1 MTRDSWTLNEW
12 DEAISQAALRIRNY
26 VTRTPLIQSETLT
39 KRMGTAV
46 WLKCEQFQ
54 PMGAF
59 KIRGAANALLEVS
72 ESTRREGAV
81 TYSTGNHGLAVA
93 YVCRALGVPAVVCI
107 SERVPEAK
115 VAALRA
121 MGAHLEI
128 HGDSQDNAYEVAKQ
142 IARDEGRLLIE
153 PFDDPAVIAGQG
165 TIGLEIFQDIAEV
178 DTLLIPVSG
187 GGLASGIA
195 AILRHRRPKCRLIGV
210 SMQEG
215 AAMYES
221 VRQGQPVMVPEVPTL
236 ADSLQ
241 GGIGLGNRFTF
252 PLIRKLL
259 DDIVL
264 VSEPEIQEAMG
275 YLAMKEGMVVEGA
288 AAVPVAY
295 LLRKTLPPLGR
306 VAAVLTGRNV
316 PAEQSA
322 EAITLYHQRQSLE

>member
-1 MTRDSWTLNEW
+1 MTRGSLTVTEW
-12 DEAISQAALRIRNY
+12 DVAIGQAALRIKKY
-26 VTRTPLIQSETLT
+26 VTRTPLIQSDALS
-39 KRMGTAV
+39 KRLGTPV

-59 KIRGAANALLEVS
+59 KIRGAANALLQVP
-72 ESTRREGAV
+72 ESTRRKGAV

-93 YVCRALGVPAVVCI
+93 YVCRAIGVQAVVCI
-107 SERVPEAK
+107 SERVPQAK
-115 VAALRA
+115 VAALQA
-121 MGAHLEI
+121 MGARIEI
-128 HGDSQDNAYEVAKQ
+128 HGDSQDRAYEVAQK

-165 TIGLEIFQDIAEV
+165 TIGLEIFEDIPEV

-187 GGLASGIA
+187 GGLAAGIA
-195 AILRHRRPKCRLIGV
+195 AILRHRRPLCRLIGV

-221 VRQGQPVMVPEVPTL
+221 VHQGHPVMVPEVPTL

-241 GGIGLGNRFTF
+241 GGIGLGNRLTF
-252 PLIRKLL
+252 PMVSTLL

-275 YLAMKEGMVVEGA
+275 HLALKEGMVVEGA
-288 AAVPVAY
+288 AAVGVAY
-295 LLRKTLPPLGR
+295 LLRAVLPALGR
-306 VAAVLTGRNV
+306 VAVVLTGRNV
-316 PAEQSA
+316 PAEQSVQ
-322 EAITLYHQRQSLE
+322 AIALYHQRQRLE